1 MVIPASLLFFGLGT
15 ALYVFYEARPEA
27 LPVAEQKD
35 IIVPWFIATQLPA
48 GFAGLVIAGLFAA
61 TMSSVDSGMHSIAT
75 TLTNDVYNKLRPG
88 CADEKRL
95 RVARYLTVL
104 AGLCGTLAAVF
115 LTFSGL
121 DGGSLWILLLQV
133 VIPIGSAL
141 TGVFLLGVLTT
152 GAHSRGAAV
161 GVIASMAIVILFANM
176 ENSPLPH
183 PVLKAAVGVLTCV
196 VVGYLVSLAIPG
208 PGRSLTDLTLHT
220 VTHEDATGKKEET
233 NE

>member
-1 MVIPASLLFFGLGT
+1 M
-15 ALYVFYEARPEA
+15 
-27 LPVAEQKD
+27 
-35 IIVPWFIATQLPA
+35 
-48 GFAGLVIAGLFAA
+48 
-61 TMSSVDSGMHSIAT
+61 
-75 TLTNDVYNKLRPG
+75 
-88 CADEKRL
+88 
-95 RVARYLTVL
+95 
-104 AGLCGTLAAVF
+104 F

-152 GAHSRGAAV
+152 GAHSRGAAA
-161 GVIASMAIVILFANM
+161 GVIASMAVVVLFANM

-183 PVLKAAVGVLTCV
+183 PVLKAAAGVLTCV

-208 PGRSLTDLTLHT
+208 PGRPLRNLTLHT
-220 VTHEDATGKKEET
+220 MVKEKENGKQEAT